1 MCMKLEWEEIWASS
15 SILVNSYSYD
25 DFQCGLKL
33 DFFSDKPGN
42 HDFSLLKKL
51 VLPDGSIL
59 RCELPGRPTRDCLF
73 DDPTRDGKRCALYIL
88 YNSLTNVGTHSL
100 GQTVKLYTKTP
111 TMFLFCSPLFTA
123 F

>member
-1 MCMKLEWEEIWASS
+1 MCMKLEREEIWASY
-15 SILVNSYSYD
+15 SILVNSYSYGD
-25 DFQCGLKL
+25 LQCELNL

-100 GQTVKLYTKTP
+100 GQSVKSYAKNAYYVSF
-111 TMFLFCSPLFTA
+111 FLTA